1 MLYPYS
7 EEEAVEWGGK
17 DLTLLD
23 RTSTGTSPVCH
34 TPHHSLFDPPGTY
47 IVCQLLKAFGF
58 AAVDL
63 ERFCV
68 LPAKQGRQTLKE

>member
-1 MLYPYS
+1 M
-7 EEEAVEWGGK
+7 GDK

-47 IVCQLLKAFGF
+47 TVCQLLKAFGF

-63 ERFCV
+63 EHFCV
-68 LPAKQGRQTLKE
+68 LFFFFNCIYFWLCKVYIAVWAFL